1 MNRRELLRSGAL
13 ALSSLTLGS
22 LAKGAARRPPNFIV
36 VLCDDLGYGDIAALG
51 AKRVRT
57 PHLDR
62 MVREGTLLTDFY
74 AAANLCTPSRA
85 GLLTGRYP
93 IRTGLAYEVIL
104 SNDQR
109 GLPQEEVTI
118 AEVLRPEYATALV
131 GKWHLGHVAPYWPP
145 TVQGFDLFFGLPY
158 SHDIMPL
165 SLYESGGPGVEL
177 TKEDVDFPQLQ
188 QRFYARAERF
198 IEDHRD
204 RPFFLDLA
212 LSAPHLPSYPHPA
225 HEGHSNAGTYGD
237 VVEEVDALMG
247 RLFAKLK
254 ALGIERDTLVMFT
267 SDNGPW
273 FEGSAGELRGRKGY
287 GASDGGY
294 RVPMIVRQPG
304 VVPAGKR
311 VSSIAMA
318 IDLLPTMCALAGKPL
333 PPNVTIDG
341 RNISDVILRGAPTPH
356 DQLVL
361 FDNENVVGI
370 RTQRWK
376 YVSHE
381 YQRSILFPYQG
392 RGYPQLY
399 DMQSVE
405 PEQYSLAG
413 RHPDV
418 LADMHQRWQRA
429 TAEFAPLRSK
439 EVPEPWR
446 SMRQKQFERLTL
458 PAGGSDPSKA
468 P

>member
-1 MNRRELLRSGAL
+1 MNRREALRGGML
-13 ALSSLTLGS
+13 ALSSMAWNPFGKRDEK
-22 LAKGAARRPPNFIV
+22 KGRPPNFIV

-51 AKRVRT
+51 ARRIRT
-57 PHLDR
+57 PNLDR

-104 SNDQR
+104 SNDRR
-109 GLPQEEVTI
+109 GLPQSEVTI
-118 AEVLRPEYATALV
+118 AEALKPEYATALI

-165 SLYESGGPGVEL
+165 SLYESGPGVEL

-198 IEDHRD
+198 IEANRD

-225 HEGHSNAGTYGD
+225 HGGYSNAGAYGD

-254 ALGIERDTLVMFT
+254 DLGIERDTMVMFT

-273 FEGSAGELRGRKGY
+273 FEGSPGDLRGRKG
-287 GASDGGY
+287 GAASDGGY

-304 VVPAGKR
+304 VVPEGKR
-311 VSSIAMA
+311 VNSIAMQ
-318 IDLLPTMCALAGKPL
+318 IDLLPTLCAMAGKPL
-333 PPNVTIDG
+333 P
-341 RNISDVILRGAPTPH
+341 
-356 DQLVL
+356 
-361 FDNENVVGI
+361 
-370 RTQRWK
+370 
-376 YVSHE
+376 
-381 YQRSILFPYQG
+381 
-392 RGYPQLY
+392 
-399 DMQSVE
+399 
-405 PEQYSLAG
+405 
-413 RHPDV
+413 
-418 LADMHQRWQRA
+418 RA
-429 TAEFAPLRSK
+429 
-439 EVPEPWR
+439 
-446 SMRQKQFERLTL
+446 
-458 PAGGSDPSKA
+458 
-468 P
+468 